1 MTQQDTTSFKKV
13 AVLTGLTAFGG
24 GVCGANAA
32 TTAPHTDTFLLSVT
46 GDGSGQISQN
56 LSFPQ
61 FNPALGTLTGVEFS
75 LNSNLFLPE
84 GTFFGSASIS
94 VNSVQLSSQNT
105 LGGYNFTN
113 LTGLQAPLT
122 TAFYTGTS
130 NFNAALLLT
139 NSCFITATWT
149 GNGAFSGLTLV
160 YDYTPT
166 PAVPLPGAL
175 PLFASGAAGI
185 GLTAWRSRRK
195 RKAKPA

>member
-13 AVLTGLTAFGG
+13 AVLTGLTVFGG

-32 TTAPHTDTFLLSVT
+32 TTLPHTDTFLLSV
-46 GDGSGQISQN
+46 DGFDGQISQN

-61 FNPALGTLTGVEFS
+61 FNPALGTLTGVLFS
-75 LNSNLFLPE
+75 LNSNLSLSE
-84 GTFFGSASIS
+84 GFFSGSASIS

-105 LGGYNFTN
+105 LGLYNFTN
-113 LTGLQAPLT
+113 LSGLKAPLT

-149 GNGAFSGLTLV
+149 GNGAFTGLTLV

-175 PLFASGAAGI
+175 PLFASGVAGI

-195 RKAKPA
+195 RKAKRA